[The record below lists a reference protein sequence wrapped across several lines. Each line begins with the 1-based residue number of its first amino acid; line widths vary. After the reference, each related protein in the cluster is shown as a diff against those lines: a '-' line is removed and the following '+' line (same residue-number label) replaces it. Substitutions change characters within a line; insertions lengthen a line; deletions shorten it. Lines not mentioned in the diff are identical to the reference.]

1 MDHPEILVPALLVAV
16 AALSAI
22 ARAINVP
29 YPILLVI
36 GGLGLGFM
44 PGVPEVQLD
53 PDLVLALILP
63 PLLYSAAFF
72 SSLRDLRADLR
83 SISALAIGLVLAT
96 MVTVAV
102 VAHALVDGLSW
113 AAAFTLGAIVSPTDP
128 VAATTIARRLN
139 VPRRI
144 VTIIEGESLI
154 NDGTALVAYK
164 VAVVA
169 VVSGSFSLLHASADF
184 VVGAAGGIAIGLAVG
199 WVVAK
204 IRRRLDDPPVEITVS
219 LFTAYAAFVPAQQ
232 LGLSGVLASVTVGI
246 FLGWRAPE
254 LTTPTTRMQAYAVWE
269 VLVFLLNA
277 TLFVLVG
284 LSLQNVLD
292 GISGYSVR
300 TLIGYSLAVCAV
312 VVVTRMVWVELY
324 THLLRLAYRRASHRL
339 RRGTWRARILNGWAG
354 MRGSVS
360 LAAALALPTVT
371 DAGTPFPQR
380 DLLIFLAYA
389 VIVFTLVVQGLTLP
403 PLIRAL
409 GVEDDGGEER
419 EELAARRAA
428 ASAAIERVEV
438 LEQEE
443 WTRADTIERMRG
455 LYGYRRRRFDA
466 RAGEADDDGYEERS
480 VAYQRMVHEVIGAQR
495 EELVRMRN
503 AGEISDEVRRRI
515 ERELDLEESRL
526 EI

>member
-36 GGLGLGFM
+36 GGLGLGFI

-128 VAATTIARRLN
+128 VAASTIARRLN

-254 LTTPTTRMQAYAVWE
+254 LTTPTTRMQSYAVWE

-292 GISGYSVR
+292 GIS
-300 TLIGYSLAVCAV
+300 
-312 VVVTRMVWVELY
+312 E
-324 THLLRLAYRRASHRL
+324 LLRSDADRL
-339 RRGTWRARILNGWAG
+339 RARGVRGGGGHAHGLGRAVHAPP
-354 MRGSVS
+354 
-360 LAAALALPTVT
+360 PTCST
-371 DAGTPFPQR
+371 G
-380 DLLIFLAYA
+380 
-389 VIVFTLVVQGLTLP
+389 
-403 PLIRAL
+403 
-409 GVEDDGGEER
+409 
-419 EELAARRAA
+419 ARRTVCGAG
-428 ASAAIERVEV
+428 
-438 LEQEE
+438 
-443 WTRADTIERMRG
+443 RG
-455 LYGYRRRRFDA
+455 RPG
-466 RAGEADDDGYEERS
+466 S
-480 VAYQRMVHEVIGAQR
+480 
-495 EELVRMRN
+495 
-503 AGEISDEVRRRI
+503 
-515 ERELDLEESRL
+515 
-526 EI
+526 